1 MCSNVESC
9 EKDMTNNSQAGKLI
23 GRSMVGKK
31 FLNVL
36 LTLLL
41 IFPAVLASA
50 DEKHDPKR
58 VLTIFVFKQGLP
70 WAYRIEESLRTALAS
85 ETSFP
90 IDLNV
95 EHADL
100 SRFSD
105 KAYLSKLVDLYRYKY
120 SKQQID
126 LLIAIGDESTDLLIK
141 FGKEF
146 YEHIPVVVITTAP
159 RSLPR
164 QLIRSNIMK
173 LSWGVDL
180 EGTVNLIERILP
192 KTRHLFVVSG
202 SSLTDRGVKRMALKA
217 FGEYAGRL
225 DIQYLSDL
233 TAEDL
238 TAKVAYLPEDS
249 AILFLTF
256 FRDAS
261 GKYFR
266 PRDMLSVI
274 SEKANAPTFSIVDSH
289 LGQGIVGGRLLSAEH
304 LGRKY
309 ADVINRILK
318 DGTLNGLETDGENNF
333 IMFDWRQLKRWSINE
348 DSLPIGS
355 IVRYREQS
363 IWEDHKGKILGA
375 IAIILAQTSFLL
387 FLLTQ
392 RAKRSR
398 AEKGLR
404 QSEEKY
410 QDLYSNAPDMFVSVA
425 AKTTTILECNQTLA
439 NALGY
444 KKEEIIGRLIF
455 DIYTPDSAKH
465 AKANVFPVF
474 MKTGTIIEEEL
485 QLQRK
490 DGSALDVSL
499 NVSAARDEKGDI
511 IYSRS
516 VLRDIT
522 ERKQSELQILK
533 AHSEIKQLK
542 DRIEAESVYLQEEIK
557 LEHNFDN
564 IIGQSESLSYV
575 LYRVEQ
581 VAGTDSPVFIY
592 GETGTGKELIARA
605 IHQLSPRNQRALVKV
620 NCAALP
626 GDLIESE
633 LFGREKGA
641 YSGAVSSQLGRFE
654 LAHGSTLFLDEIG
667 EMPFDLQAK
676 LLRVLESGEFE
687 KLGNP
692 KTLHS
697 DARIIAATNRN
708 LEEEVSKGRFRQDLW
723 YRLNIFPITLPPLRE
738 RRDDIPLLVK
748 HFMDHFAKKLGK
760 PEVKISK
767 ETMQRLQDYTWPGN
781 VRELE
786 HTIENALITTR
797 GEKLKFDLPI
807 ISDDFSSDFKSLA
820 EMEIDYLLKVLKAK
834 NWKIEGA
841 DGAAQT
847 IGMHPNTLRN
857 RMNKLGIKRPKP

>member
-1 MCSNVESC
+1 
-9 EKDMTNNSQAGKLI
+9 
-23 GRSMVGKK
+23 
-31 FLNVL
+31 
-36 LTLLL
+36 
-41 IFPAVLASA
+41 
-50 DEKHDPKR
+50 
-58 VLTIFVFKQGLP
+58 
-70 WAYRIEESLRTALAS
+70 
-85 ETSFP
+85 
-90 IDLNV
+90 
-95 EHADL
+95 
-100 SRFSD
+100 
-105 KAYLSKLVDLYRYKY
+105 
-120 SKQQID
+120 
-126 LLIAIGDESTDLLIK
+126 
-141 FGKEF
+141 
-146 YEHIPVVVITTAP
+146 
-159 RSLPR
+159 
-164 QLIRSNIMK
+164 
-173 LSWGVDL
+173 
-180 EGTVNLIERILP
+180 
-192 KTRHLFVVSG
+192 
-202 SSLTDRGVKRMALKA
+202 
-217 FGEYAGRL
+217 
-225 DIQYLSDL
+225 
-233 TAEDL
+233 
-238 TAKVAYLPEDS
+238 
-249 AILFLTF
+249 
-256 FRDAS
+256 
-261 GKYFR
+261 
-266 PRDMLSVI
+266 
-274 SEKANAPTFSIVDSH
+274 
-289 LGQGIVGGRLLSAEH
+289 
-304 LGRKY
+304 
-309 ADVINRILK
+309 
-318 DGTLNGLETDGENNF
+318 
-333 IMFDWRQLKRWSINE
+333 
-348 DSLPIGS
+348 
-355 IVRYREQS
+355 
-363 IWEDHKGKILGA
+363 
-375 IAIILAQTSFLL
+375 
-387 FLLTQ
+387 
-392 RAKRSR
+392 
-398 AEKGLR
+398 LR

-425 AKTTTILECNQTLA
+425 AKTATILECNQTLA

-465 AKANVFPVF
+465 AKANIFPVF
-474 MKTGTIIEEEL
+474 MNTGTIIEEEL

-499 NVSAARDEKGDI
+499 NVSAACDEKGDI

-522 ERKQSELQILK
+522 ERKKSEHQILK

-760 PEVKISK
+760 PKVIISK
-767 ETMQRLQDYTWPGN
+767 ETMQMLQAYIWPGN

-786 HTIENALITTR
+786 HTIESALITAR

-807 ISDDFSSDFKSLA
+807 ISDDLSSDFKSLA
-820 EMEIDYLLKVLKAK
+820 EMEREYLLKVLEAR

-847 IGMHPNTLRN
+847 LSMHPNTLRN

>member
-1 MCSNVESC
+1 MLS
-9 EKDMTNNSQAGKLI
+9 TW
-23 GRSMVGKK
+23 VGKK
-31 FLNVL
+31 FRNVL

-41 IFPAVLASA
+41 IFPAAVVSA
-50 DEKHDPKR
+50 DEIHDPKR

-85 ETSFP
+85 ETSYP

-105 KAYLSKLVDLYRYKY
+105 KTYLSKLVDLYRYKY
-120 SKQQID
+120 SKQKMD
-126 LLIAIGDESTDLLIK
+126 LLIAVGDESTDLLIK
-141 FGKEF
+141 YGKEL
-146 YEHIPVVVITTAP
+146 YEHIPVVVITTG
-159 RSLPR
+159 RKSLP
-164 QLIRSNIMK
+164 QPLIRSNIIK
-173 LSWGVDL
+173 FSWGFDL
-180 EGTVNLIERILP
+180 EGTVKLIERTLP

-202 SSLTDRGVKRMALKA
+202 SSLSDRGVKRLAFEA
-217 FGEYAGRL
+217 FGEHTGRL
-225 DIQYLSDL
+225 DIQYLPDL
-233 TAEDL
+233 AIEDL
-238 TAKVAYLPEDS
+238 MAKVANLPEDS
-249 AILFLTF
+249 ALLFLTF

-261 GKYFR
+261 GKYFV
-266 PRDMLSVI
+266 PRDVMSLV
-274 SEKANAPTFSIVDSH
+274 SEKANAPTFGIVDTY
-289 LGQGIVGGRLLSAEH
+289 LGYGLVGGNLLSAEH
-304 LGRKY
+304 QGRKY
-309 ADVINRILK
+309 ADVITRILK
-318 DGTLNGLETDGENNF
+318 DGTLNGLESDEEYNPT
-333 IMFDWRQLKRWSINE
+333 MFDWRQLKRWSFNE
-348 DSLPIGS
+348 DRLPIGS

-363 IWEDHKGKILGA
+363 VWEDHKGKILGA
-375 IAIILAQTSFLL
+375 IAIVLVQTSFL
-387 FLLTQ
+387 FILLTQ

-398 AEKGLR
+398 AEKALR

-410 QDLYSNAPDMFVSVA
+410 QDLYNNAPDMFVSVA
-425 AKTTTILECNQTLA
+425 AKTSTILECNQTLA
-439 NALGY
+439 NAMGY

-455 DIYTPDSAKH
+455 YIYTPDSAKH

-474 MKTGTIIEEEL
+474 METGTIIEEDL

-490 DGSALDVSL
+490 DGSVLNVSL

-564 IIGQSESLSYV
+564 IIGQSESLLYV
-575 LYRVEQ
+575 LYRLEQ

-605 IHQLSPRNQRALVKV
+605 IHQLSPRSQRALVKV

-676 LLRVLESGEFE
+676 LLRVLDSGEFE
-687 KLGNP
+687 KLGSP

-697 DARIIAATNRN
+697 NARIIAATNRN
-708 LEEEVSKGRFRQDLW
+708 LEEEVSKGRFRKDLW
-723 YRLNIFPITLPPLRE
+723 YRLNTFPITLPPLRE

-767 ETMQRLQDYTWPGN
+767 ETMQRLQDFTWPGN

-786 HTIENALITTR
+786 HTIENALITVQ
-797 GEKLKFDLPI
+797 GEKLKFDFPK
-807 ISDDFSSDFKSLA
+807 ISDGLSSDFKPLA
-820 EMEIDYLLKVLKAK
+820 EMERDYLLKVLKAR

-847 IGMHPNTLRN
+847 LSMHPNTLRN

>member
-1 MCSNVESC
+1 MLS
-9 EKDMTNNSQAGKLI
+9 TW
-23 GRSMVGKK
+23 VGKK
-31 FLNVL
+31 FRNVL

-41 IFPAVLASA
+41 FFPAALASA

-70 WAYRIEESLRTALAS
+70 WAYRIEESLRTSLAS
-85 ETSFP
+85 ETSYP
-90 IDLNV
+90 IDLNF

-105 KAYLSKLVDLYRYKY
+105 KTYLSKLVDLYRYKY
-120 SKQQID
+120 SKHKID
-126 LLIAIGDESTDLLIK
+126 LLIAVGDESTDLLIK
-141 FGKEF
+141 YGKEL
-146 YEHIPVVVITTAP
+146 YEHIPVVVITNKFKP
-159 RSLPR
+159 LPR
-164 QLIRSNIMK
+164 QLVRSNIIK
-173 LSWGVDL
+173 FSWGFDL
-180 EGTVNLIERILP
+180 EGTVNLIERTLP

-202 SSLTDRGVKRMALKA
+202 SSLSDRGVKRLAIEA
-217 FGEYAGRL
+217 FGDYTGRL
-225 DIQYLSDL
+225 DIQHLSDL
-233 TAEDL
+233 AIEDL
-238 TAKVAYLPEDS
+238 IAKVSNLPEDS
-249 AILFLTF
+249 ALLFQTF
-256 FRDAS
+256 FRDSS
-261 GKYFR
+261 GKYFV
-266 PRDMLSVI
+266 PREVMSLV
-274 SEKANAPTFSIVDSH
+274 SEKANAPTFGIVDTY
-289 LGQGIVGGRLLSAEH
+289 LGHGIVGGNLLSAEH
-304 LGRKY
+304 QGRKY
-309 ADVINRILK
+309 ADVIIRILK
-318 DGTLNGLETDGENNF
+318 DGTLKDLESDVEYNPT
-333 IMFDWRQLKRWSINE
+333 MFDWRQLKRWSINE
-348 DSLPIGS
+348 DRLPIGS
-355 IVRYREQS
+355 IVRHREQS
-363 IWEDHKGKILGA
+363 VWEDHKGKIIGA
-375 IAIILAQTSFLL
+375 TALILVQTSFLL
-387 FLLTQ
+387 ILLVQ

-398 AEKGLR
+398 AEKALR

-425 AKTTTILECNQTLA
+425 AQKATILECNQTLL

-444 KKEEIIGRLIF
+444 TKKEIIGRSIF

-499 NVSAARDEKGDI
+499 NVSAARDENGDI

-564 IIGQSESLSYV
+564 IIGQSEALSYV

-654 LAHGSTLFLDEIG
+654 LANGSTLFLDEIG

-676 LLRVLESGEFE
+676 LLRVLDSGEFE
-687 KLGNP
+687 KLGSP

-708 LEEEVSKGRFRQDLW
+708 LEEEVSKGRFRKDLW
-723 YRLNIFPITLPPLRE
+723 YRLNTFPITLPPLRE
-738 RRDDIPLLVK
+738 RKDDIPLLVK

-767 ETMQRLQDYTWPGN
+767 ETMQRLQDFTWPGN

-786 HTIENALITTR
+786 HTIENSLITAR

-807 ISDDFSSDFKSLA
+807 ISDDLSSDFKSLA
-820 EMEIDYLLKVLKAK
+820 EMEREYLLKVLEAR

-847 IGMHPNTLRN
+847 LSMHPNTLRN